1 MRRFIARPQGY
12 DAPVLEG
19 GHNFSGGQQQRLE
32 IARALVS
39 NPTVLILDEAT
50 CSLDPLAELRID
62 EALRRRGIT
71 CLIVAHRLSTIRD
84 SDLIVVL
91 DRGREAQ
98 RGTHQELMEDARG
111 LYRRLMEAES

>member
-1 MRRFIARPQGY
+1 MDIVELT
-12 DAPVLEG
+12 DAYPHTL
-19 GHNFSGGQQQRLE
+19 SGGQQQRLE

-50 CSLDPLAELRID
+50 CALDPLAELRID

-98 RGTHQELMEDARG
+98 RGTHQELMADTDG
-111 LYRRLMEAES
+111 LYRQLMEAE